1 MGRVGLRTVLQL
13 HWCMLFCAALATA
26 NISAAFGQTHPP
38 KIVPPAPNSALNSS
52 KDSAPAKVSSPDEAA
67 ARNSDSASAPVG
79 TNEVAASPPEWRA
92 DDAASSTSDSP
103 STRTSSDATP
113 ARTSDVAGDFAAP
126 DGLPLAGARGVTHPV
141 CLRCPPAQYSYSELL
156 HKIQGNVTLDAIV
169 GKDGWVSSV
178 RILGS
183 LGTGLDEQA
192 MKAVRTWQW
201 EPARDAE
208 GKTVA
213 AHQTVVVTFRIPR

>member
-1 MGRVGLRTVLQL
+1 
-13 HWCMLFCAALATA
+13 
-26 NISAAFGQTHPP
+26 
-38 KIVPPAPNSALNSS
+38 
-52 KDSAPAKVSSPDEAA
+52 
-67 ARNSDSASAPVG
+67 
-79 TNEVAASPPEWRA
+79 
-92 DDAASSTSDSP
+92 
-103 STRTSSDATP
+103 
-113 ARTSDVAGDFAAP
+113 
-126 DGLPLAGARGVTHPV
+126 
-141 CLRCPPAQYSYSELL
+141 
-156 HKIQGNVTLDAIV
+156 
-169 GKDGWVSSV
+169 V